1 LYEVNIDLIT
11 VGKTDSAAVAELV
24 AEYSR
29 RIGRWVRFGVV
40 TLPDV
45 KRTAKTAEA
54 TLAKTEGEMVL
65 KQFAPEDYV
74 VLLDDKGAAPTS
86 MEFAGWLQ
94 RRLAGV
100 GGTADGRFAG
110 GGQLAGRRFTG
121 GGKRLCFVV
130 GGAYGF
136 SPAVYARANE
146 TLSLSR
152 MTFSHQIVRAIFAEQ
167 LYRALSILH
176 GEPYHHE

>member
-1 LYEVNIDLIT
+1 
-11 VGKTDSAAVAELV
+11 
-24 AEYSR
+24 
-29 RIGRWVRFGVV
+29 V

-54 TLAKTEGEMVL
+54 ALAKAEGEMLL

-74 VLLDDKGAAPTS
+74 VLLDDKGAALSS

-94 RRLAGV
+94 RRLVSG
-100 GGTADGRFAG
+100 
-110 GGQLAGRRFTG
+110 GRRM
-121 GGKRLCFVV
+121 CFVV

-146 TLSLSR
+146 KLSLSR

-167 LYRALSILH
+167 LYRAFSILH